1 MNLTDIIFLIIIG
14 SFGIYGFWTG
24 FVRAFGSLVGSFLGV
39 YLAGRYYQDLANW
52 LTSFT
57 GWQLNTS
64 KVLMFIIAFF
74 IITSAI
80 GVLFWFIDKIF
91 KIVSII
97 PFVKTFNR
105 LFGLGLGFLEGVL
118 SVGLFVYF
126 VERIPLSE
134 KIMTGLA
141 HSIIAPALSNIASIF
156 LPLLP
161 QALQLL
167 HSTVDY
173 VENVIK

>member
-1 MNLTDIIFLIIIG
+1 MHITDIILLIIIG
-14 SFGIYGFWTG
+14 GFGIYGFWTG
-24 FVRAFGSLVGSFLGV
+24 FVRAFGSLVGTFLGV

-52 LTSFT
+52 LSSFT
-57 GWQLNTS
+57 GWHANTS

-80 GVLFWFIDKIF
+80 GVLFWFVDKIF

-97 PFVKTFNR
+97 PFVKTFNH
-105 LFGLGLGFLEGVL
+105 LFGLGFGLIEGIL

-134 KIMTGLA
+134 KVMTGLA
-141 HSIIAPALSNIASIF
+141 HSTLAPILSSIASIF

>member
-1 MNLTDIIFLIIIG
+1 MYVTDIIFLIIIG
-14 SFGIYGFWTG
+14 VFGIYGFWTG
-24 FVRAFGSLVGSFLGV
+24 FIRVFGSLVGTFLGV
-39 YLAGRYYQDLANW
+39 YLAGRYYQNLANW
-52 LTSFT
+52 LSSFT
-57 GWQLNTS
+57 GWYANTS

-80 GVLFWFIDKIF
+80 GVLFWFVNKIF

-105 LFGLGLGFLEGVL
+105 LFGLGFGLIEGIL

-134 KIMTGLA
+134 KMMTGLA
-141 HSIIAPALSNIASIF
+141 HSILAPILSSVASIF

-173 VENVIK
+173 VENVVR